1 MDPLIIPLDDRRAR
15 LAERMDLVGH
25 GTAALGLLSAAM
37 GGLPARTEG
46 ATALVAVQ
54 LAAAAALAV
63 AIVRELRSRDK
74 AELPR
79 ISWLNLIAAAVLLFP
94 WYMELRGGGKAF
106 SPALVSGIVAGGLA
120 FLHPVIQRRRRS
132 RYVMRIDDAG
142 LTLAWGPFRR
152 ISAAWGDLRAVE
164 ATPDAL
170 RLVMA
175 DGREQRVRLRM
186 LGNRVEVA
194 SAVAS
199 AADQK
204 GVERIG
210 IPSRAA
216 FEIAG

>member
-25 GTAALGLLSAAM
+25 GTAALGLLSAAT

-46 ATALVAVQ
+46 GTALVAVQ
-54 LAAAAALAV
+54 FAAAAALAV
-63 AIVRELRSRDK
+63 AIVRELRSRDE

-79 ISWLNLIAAAVLLFP
+79 ISWLNLIAAAVLLAP
-94 WYMELRGGGKAF
+94 WYLELRDGGKAF

-142 LTLAWGPFRR
+142 ITLAWGRFRR
-152 ISAAWGDLRAVE
+152 ISAAWGDLRAVD
-164 ATPDAL
+164 ATPGAL

-175 DGREQRVRLRM
+175 DGRERRVSLRM
-186 LGNRVEVA
+186 LANRDEVA
-194 SAVAS
+194 AAVAS
-199 AADQK
+199 AAERK
-204 GVERIG
+204 GLGRTVM
-210 IPSRAA
+210 PAPAA
-216 FEIAG
+216 HQIAG